1 MVKRENMTEN
11 FLILTLTNKEE
22 TQKLGNQLGKFLTA
36 GTILLLNGNLG
47 AGKTTLVQG
56 IAHGL
61 GITDAVVSP
70 TFTLINEYPEGRIP
84 LYHLDLYRLEKEEVR
99 SLYLEQYWEGR
110 EFPLGIVAIEWP
122 ERLPFKPDCYLQ
134 IDLNHT
140 EDQGRKVILQW
151 YGESSISL
159 ENLIKK

>member
-1 MVKRENMTEN
+1 MTEN
-11 FLILTLTNKEE
+11 FLILTLTNREE
-22 TQKLGNQLGKFLTA
+22 THKLGNQLGKILTA

-56 IAHGL
+56 IGHGL

-70 TFTLINEYPEGRIP
+70 TFTLINEYFEGRIP

-99 SLYLEQYWEGR
+99 SLYLEQYWQGR

-140 EDQGRKVILQW
+140 EDQGRQVILQW

-159 ENLIKK
+159 KSFVKK